1 MERMDRNVRTLAKYL
16 LTKGVDFPSKI
27 QKLLFFMRVEEIRN
41 NQTEDSFFKPNENF
55 QAWIY
60 GPVNVDSYK
69 YLQPYFDELDEKENF
84 LLDEDTVKEIDKQY
98 LESFE
103 KWNKYSAQELV
114 EISHSNKAWIKAR
127 QGFGEYDVCK
137 ISLNEKDPDF
147 TTIIDLTR
155 NRK

>member
-1 MERMDRNVRTLAKYL
+1 MERDVRTLAKYL

-27 QKLLFFMRVEEIRN
+27 QKLLFFMRVEEIRKD
-41 NQTEDSFFKPNENF
+41 QTQNSFFKLNENF

-84 LLDEDTVKEIDKQY
+84 LLDEDEVKEIDKQY

-127 QGFGEYDVCK
+127 GSLGVDEICK
-137 ISLNEKDPDF
+137 DKIDEQSKDF
-147 TTIIDLTR
+147 VEFI
-155 NRK
+155 NSK

>member
-1 MERMDRNVRTLAKYL
+1 MERNVRTLAKYL

-41 NQTEDSFFKPNENF
+41 GQTQNSFFKPNENF

-84 LLDEDTVKEIDKQY
+84 LLDEDEVKEIDKQY

-103 KWNKYSAQELV
+103 KWNKYSTQELV
-114 EISHSNKAWIKAR
+114 EISHSNKAWKKTRGSLGVDEI
-127 QGFGEYDVCK
+127 CK
-137 ISLNEKDPDF
+137 DKIDEQSKDFVEFINP
-147 TTIIDLTR
+147 
-155 NRK
+155 K

>member
-1 MERMDRNVRTLAKYL
+1 MERNVRTLAKYL

-41 NQTEDSFFKPNENF
+41 GQTQNSFFKPNENF

-84 LLDEDTVKEIDKQY
+84 LLDEDAVKEIDKQY

-114 EISHSNKAWIKAR
+114 DISHSNKAWIKTR
-127 QGFGEYDVCK
+127 GSLGVDEICK
-137 ISLNEKDPDF
+137 DKIDEQSKDFVEFINP
-147 TTIIDLTR
+147 
-155 NRK
+155 K

>member
-1 MERMDRNVRTLAKYL
+1 MERNVRTLAKYL

-41 NQTEDSFFKPNENF
+41 KQTEDSFFKPNENF

-84 LLDEDTVKEIDKQY
+84 LLKEKDVKEIDKQY

-103 KWNKYSAQELV
+103 KWNKYSTQELV
-114 EISHSNKAWIKAR
+114 EISHSNKAWIKTR
-127 QGFGEYDVCK
+127 GSLGVDEICK
-137 ISLNEKDPDF
+137 DKIDEQSKDFVEFINP
-147 TTIIDLTR
+147 
-155 NRK
+155 K

>member
-1 MERMDRNVRTLAKYL
+1 MERNVRTLAKYL

-27 QKLLFFMRVEEIRN
+27 QKLLFFMRVEEIRKD
-41 NQTEDSFFKPNENF
+41 QTQNSFFKLNENF

-69 YLQPYFDELDEKENF
+69 YLQLYFDELDEKENF
-84 LLDEDTVKEIDKQY
+84 LLDEDEVKEIDKQY

-114 EISHSNKAWIKAR
+114 EISHSNKAWIKTR
-127 QGFGEYDVCK
+127 GNLGIDEICK
-137 ISLNEKDPDF
+137 DKIDEQSKDFVEFINP
-147 TTIIDLTR
+147 
-155 NRK
+155 K

>member
-27 QKLLFFMRVEEIRN
+27 QKLLFFMRVQEIRKD
-41 NQTEDSFFKPNENF
+41 QTQNSFFKLNENF

-84 LLDEDTVKEIDKQY
+84 LLDEDEVKEIDKQY

-127 QGFGEYDVCK
+127 GNLGVDEICK
-137 ISLNEKDPDF
+137 DNIDEQSKDF
-147 TTIIDLTR
+147 VEFIDS
-155 NRK
+155 KF

>member
-1 MERMDRNVRTLAKYL
+1 MERNVRTLAKYL

-41 NQTEDSFFKPNENF
+41 RQTENSFFKPNENF

-69 YLQPYFDELDEKENF
+69 YLQPYFDGLDEKETF
-84 LLDEDTVKEIDKQY
+84 LLDEDKVKEIDKQY

-114 EISHSNKAWIKAR
+114 DISHSNKAWIKTR
-127 QGFGEYDVCK
+127 GGLGVDEICK
-137 ISLNEKDPDF
+137 DKIDEQSKDFVEFINP
-147 TTIIDLTR
+147 
-155 NRK
+155 K